1 MEPREQEELFAD
13 DQRVE
18 ITDLPGYERARS
30 GAPRFQRTLRQ
41 LWKYR
46 LFQATGLFF
55 LLLFCLALLLNGA
68 PSLRSFVLTDIVG
81 INPTPTSAAGPNISL
96 FYVNA
101 APPWGVLTIDGK
113 KLARLPDPAT
123 GLPLHLG
130 PGSHRLIWQAAPFPT
145 QSCVLSVP
153 SHPTDTCQAT
163 ETSQTPDQHLAWI
176 VSFQNSMLTLPKE
189 QQRAL
194 NTQIQQIL
202 DGFQASDIVQ
212 PGEQFVEVTASGD
225 GPQPQFP
232 IGVANQPLR
241 ATLHLTL
248 DSEGTANACA
258 GGGITVNACMVNE
271 QRCGGLCTQGSE
283 GTSWDVLAVVR
294 TSWTY
299 TTLDGRVVAAN
310 MADAE
315 AGAALIEH
323 VLALTIRWD
332 GTNWHVQA
340 APQFFNGPI
349 PCVAAADDASISN
362 NFGTTPF
369 QAFDWH
375 YVPAPNIAAGCL
387 IALTSISNGGPS
399 PTPSSQLLYLHRFG
413 IFIAINRLAQEYN
426 ASLPHPTPY
435 ELNLAH
441 QLATQAQIAFS

>member
-1 MEPREQEELFAD
+1 MEPREPEEPFAD
-13 DQRVE
+13 DQHVE
-18 ITDLPGYERARS
+18 IVDLPGYERPAAN
-30 GAPRFQRTLRQ
+30 APRLQRTLRRFRQ
-41 LWKYR
+41 HR
-46 LFQATGLFF
+46 LFQATAIFILI
-55 LLLFCLALLLNGA
+55 LLCLLFLLNGA
-68 PSLRSFVLTDIVG
+68 PGLRSFVLTDILG
-81 INPTPTSAAGPNISL
+81 ANPTPTSLRGPNIDL

-101 APPWGVLTIDGK
+101 APPWGALTIDGK
-113 KLARLPDPAT
+113 TLARLPDPAA
-123 GLPLHLG
+123 GVPIRLG
-130 PGSHRLIWQAAPFPT
+130 PGSHHLIWRAAPFPT
-145 QSCVLSVP
+145 RSCVISVP
-153 SHPTDTCQAT
+153 SLRADTCLAT

-176 VSFQNSMLTLPKE
+176 ISFQNSMLTLPKE
-189 QQRAL
+189 QQNAL
-194 NTQIQQIL
+194 NAQIQQIL

-212 PGEQFVEVTASGD
+212 PGERFVEITASGD
-225 GPQPQFP
+225 GPNPQFP

-248 DSEGTANACA
+248 DSGGTANACA
-258 GGGITVNACMVNE
+258 GGGITVNACTVNE
-271 QRCGGLCTQGSE
+271 QRCGGLCTQSSE
-283 GTSWDVLAVVR
+283 GMSWDVLAVVR

-369 QAFDWH
+369 QAFDWR
-375 YVPAPNIAAGCL
+375 YAPASNIAAGCL
-387 IALTSISNGGPS
+387 IALTSITNGGPS
-399 PTPSSQLLYLHRFG
+399 PTPNSQLLYLHRFG
-413 IFIAINRLAQEYN
+413 IFIAVNRLAQEYN
-426 ASLPHPTPY
+426 PYLPHPTSY
-435 ELNLAH
+435 ELSLAR
-441 QLATQAQIAFS
+441 QLAAQAQIAFS